1 MIQRSQ
7 VKKPNLMRVRVAT
20 AICRLPKMVCW
31 LKRHQNLKSTCPHV
45 CVCCFP
51 FAFSFIVVKGTPY
64 SEEATEITI
73 VKVHVTAVPSL
84 RKMRSFLTQ
93 VQARA
98 NSFLIETHPVT
109 NHEIIVAD
117 IGVHG

>member
-1 MIQRSQ
+1 MF
-7 VKKPNLMRVRVAT
+7 
-20 AICRLPKMVCW
+20 
-31 LKRHQNLKSTCPHV
+31 
-45 CVCCFP
+45 VCCFP

-64 SEEATEITI
+64 SEEGNEITI
-73 VKVHVTAVPSL
+73 VEVHATAVPSFGH

-98 NSFLIETHPVT
+98 NSFLIDTHPAT